1 MNGSVM
7 YSRTRIF
14 PSSSS
19 KGKPVDFITIVASDY
34 DSALKQARSEYG
46 PAVRIQTRKDFFMG
60 SSFTKKAACEISF
73 YLVEPKGEETKPVEK
88 PKEHEE
94 PVLASSLQ
102 GKALHDMNGFLPEM
116 VVPSQS
122 KALLEDLL
130 RGNDFGD
137 EYIREVAN
145 AVIGTDTLYSKD
157 EFEMKILEYII
168 DAISIDHASFAHPP
182 KYFVLLGPTG
192 VGKTTTLVK
201 IAMLYSQIVP
211 AECQLKVA
219 MLSLDSFRAGAFAQ
233 IETFCNDLHIDLFRC
248 TAEGELS
255 LLLGQLDSY
264 DLVLVDTMGKSP
276 KDGELALKLKAMLSV
291 LPKKETSYYL
301 AVSASHKQ
309 RDMERYYNLLGS
321 YTISSMV
328 VTKTDETENVGN
340 VLSFGRSHNL
350 PLLFMTDGQKVPQ
363 DLHKASNE
371 LILGFLEGFS
381 LDFRTMGTT
390 QSNSV

>member
-1 MNGSVM
+1 M
-7 YSRTRIF
+7 
-14 PSSSS
+14 
-19 KGKPVDFITIVASDY
+19 DFITIVASDY

-46 PAVRIQTRKDFFMG
+46 PAVRIQTRKDFFTG
-60 SSFTKKAACEISF
+60 TSFTKKSACEISF
-73 YLVEPKGEETKPVEK
+73 YLVEPKTEENPCVEE
-88 PKEHEE
+88 PKGKEE
-94 PVLASSLQ
+94 PVLVSSSQ
-102 GKALHDMNGFLPEM
+102 GKVLHEMTGFLPQM

-130 RGNDFGD
+130 KGNDFGD
-137 EYIREVAN
+137 AYIEEAAS
-145 AVIGTDTLYSKD
+145 AVLSTDTLFSKD
-157 EFEMKILEYII
+157 DFEMKILEYII
-168 DAISIDHASFAHPP
+168 DSISIDHASFAHPP

-219 MLSLDSFRAGAFAQ
+219 VLSLDSFRAGAFAQ

-248 TAEGELS
+248 AGEGDLS

-276 KDGELALKLKAMLSV
+276 KDGELALKLKTMLSV
-291 LPKKETSYYL
+291 LPKKDTAYYL

-309 RDMERYYNLLGS
+309 RDMDRYFQLLGS
-321 YTISSMV
+321 YTLSSIV

-340 VLSFGRSHNL
+340 ILSFSKSHNL

-371 LILGFLEGFS
+371 LILSFLDGFS
-381 LDFRTMGTT
+381 LDFRTMGTP
-390 QSNSV
+390 QSTSMQ